1 MEQLTRTASDLQTQ
15 GRLIEIA
22 MLMKK
27 VDIRMSMGQ
36 FASLGRIMSSYL
48 ANMNL
53 NRIDNKAMFYLLYQ
67 FYESKVRKKMLSMK
81 QEVKLSLDMPQ
92 AWAMAAMLQE
102 MDLYMWPYEYAVKE
116 LIIREIDHQTA

>member
-1 MEQLTRTASDLQTQ
+1 MQTK

-27 VDIRMSMGQ
+27 VDIRLSMEQ
-36 FASLGRIMSSYL
+36 FAALGRIMSFYL

-53 NRIDNKAMFYLLYQ
+53 NGIDDKAIFYLLYQ

-81 QEVKLSLDMPQ
+81 QEVKFSLDMPQ

-102 MDLYMWPYEYAVKE
+102 MDLAVWPYEYVVKE

>member
-1 MEQLTRTASDLQTQ
+1 MTRTASDLQTQ

>member
-1 MEQLTRTASDLQTQ
+1 MEQLTRAASDLQTK

-27 VDIRMSMGQ
+27 VDIRLSMEQ
-36 FASLGRIMSSYL
+36 FAALGRIMSFYL

-53 NRIDNKAMFYLLYQ
+53 NGIDDKAIFYLLYQ

-81 QEVKLSLDMPQ
+81 QEVKFSLDMPQ

-102 MDLYMWPYEYAVKE
+102 MDLAVWPYEYVVKE

>member
-1 MEQLTRTASDLQTQ
+1 MEQLTRASSDLQTK

-27 VDIRMSMGQ
+27 VDIRLSMEQ

-53 NRIDNKAMFYLLYQ
+53 YGIDDKAIFYLLYQ

-81 QEVKLSLDMPQ
+81 QEVKFSLDMPQ
-92 AWAMAAMLQE
+92 AWAMTAMLQE
-102 MDLYMWPYEYAVKE
+102 MDLYIWPYEYAVKE